1 MSLPQRKFREVLF
14 QWLYSY
20 GFGDEKKVLLMREA
34 KVSRESMDAIES
46 RGLKILEYIED
57 IDSKI
62 TLAAKDYDFERIQFV
77 ERAILRLAIYEICY
91 DEDIPPKVAIS
102 EAIRL
107 SRKFSTPESSSFV
120 NAVLDNI
127 KNRE

>member
-14 QWLYSY
+14 QWLYSH
-20 GFGDEKKVLLMREA
+20 GFGEERREVLMREA
-34 KVSRESMDAIES
+34 KVSSESMDAIEK
-46 RGLKILEYIED
+46 RGKSILEHIED

-62 TLAAKDYDFERIQFV
+62 TSAATEYDFDRIQFV
-77 ERAILRLAIYEICY
+77 ERAILRLAIYELCY